1 MSEEAKKKKFRA
13 SVGKYTELED
23 QLYLWIDSMRRASL
37 PVAPSLAML
46 KAKKIAEQLS
56 ISQDDFKASWQWF
69 SRFRE
74 RRGLQQILLHG
85 EGAEVDRE
93 SPSLLEALDK
103 LYAIISNYDP
113 ENGYN
118 MDETGLFF
126 RLLPRYTL
134 LLPCEDISSTRGK
147 KKAKERVSLVVC
159 TNDTGTHKI
168 PCTLIE
174 KPKVPA
180 CIKNREWTVTYI
192 SQNKAW
198 MDVTT

>member
-1 MSEEAKKKKFRA
+1 
-13 SVGKYTELED
+13 
-23 QLYLWIDSMRRASL
+23 MRLASL

-46 KAKKIAEQLS
+46 KAKKIADQLS
-56 ISQDDFKASWQWF
+56 ISQDNFKASWQWF

-113 ENGYN
+113 ENVYN

-134 LLPCEDISSTRGK
+134 LLPCEDINSTRGK
-147 KKAKERVSLVVC
+147 KKAKEQVPLVVC
-159 TNDTGTHKI
+159 TNATGTHKI
-168 PCTLIE
+168 PCTLIG

-180 CIKNREWTVTYI
+180 CIKNRE
-192 SQNKAW
+192 
-198 MDVTT
+198 